1 MALRLYG
8 LNAGLWHDEILAY
21 VRYVRMPFGAII
33 STFSDQNQ
41 HLLYTLLARA
51 SFGIFGDSTWSLRMP
66 AVLFGVA
73 SIGALYLLGC
83 QVTRVREAL
92 LAAAL
97 LTFSYHHIWFSQN
110 ARGYTGLLFWT
121 LLTSWM
127 LLRALHH
134 APLYVWWLY
143 AAGIA
148 LGVYT
153 NMTMLFVVIGHFI
166 IYLLTLVKRR
176 QDIWADRW
184 LGLFHG
190 FCLAGLLTFQ
200 LHALVLP
207 QIFSGVI
214 SEESSVPAWTSPLW
228 TLLEFAKGIE
238 MSFAGGIAAA
248 VALLIFGSGL
258 WSFARAKPVVLQ
270 LFIIPATLC
279 AAVVLALGHHLWPRF
294 FFFTIGFG
302 ALVVVRGSMQLG
314 QLVARSL
321 NWFPTT
327 AVPLGIAG
335 CIALILISVLS
346 IPRAYAPK
354 QDYQGALE
362 FVEARR
368 QAGDAIVTVG
378 LATFTYKYFY
388 KMNWQDVNTIAD
400 LQDIRFHAKRTWL
413 LYTFPPHVQ
422 SVHQEIMASIQQD
435 FTILK
440 QFHGTVGSGTI
451 FVCLSEM
458 PPQ

>member
-1 MALRLYG
+1 
-8 LNAGLWHDEILAY
+8 
-21 VRYVRMPFGAII
+21 
-33 STFSDQNQ
+33 
-41 HLLYTLLARA
+41 
-51 SFGIFGDSTWSLRMP
+51 
-66 AVLFGVA
+66 
-73 SIGALYLLGC
+73 
-83 QVTRVREAL
+83 
-92 LAAAL
+92 
-97 LTFSYHHIWFSQN
+97 
-110 ARGYTGLLFWT
+110 
-121 LLTSWM
+121 
-127 LLRALHH
+127 
-134 APLYVWWLY
+134 
-143 AAGIA
+143 
-148 LGVYT
+148 
-153 NMTMLFVVIGHFI
+153 
-166 IYLLTLVKRR
+166 
-176 QDIWADRW
+176 
-184 LGLFHG
+184 
-190 FCLAGLLTFQ
+190 
-200 LHALVLP
+200 
-207 QIFSGVI
+207 
-214 SEESSVPAWTSPLW
+214 
-228 TLLEFAKGIE
+228 
-238 MSFAGGIAAA
+238 
-248 VALLIFGSGL
+248 
-258 WSFARAKPVVLQ
+258 
-270 LFIIPATLC
+270 
-279 AAVVLALGHHLWPRF
+279 LGHHLWPRF

-302 ALVVVRGSMQLG
+302 ALVVVRGAMQLG

-321 NWFPTT
+321 NWVPTT

-335 CIALILISVLS
+335 CMALILISVLS

-400 LQDIRFHAKRTWL
+400 LQDIRFQAKRTWL